1 MQAISESK
9 NNKRLNKAEQE
20 LFNEV
25 VAQLE
30 KGTAPWQIPWDCKG
44 APQNMKTEAE
54 YSGQNKLYL
63 SIVMLL
69 RKYKDPRFITF
80 IQMREYNKKRD
91 EEHRVRIPKG
101 TKGYPIQYV
110 NYYSRELKRTLTG
123 KDFKNYT
130 QAEIQDKLESG
141 EIYFFSKIAT
151 VFNIEQCEGVF
162 LKYFDSADKRK
173 SHVDLDLI
181 SELANKMNLKLNI
194 SPMNNQAFYS
204 PTQDMVHLPS
214 PERFKK
220 EEGFYKTTFHEY
232 AHATGH
238 SSRLNRELSSRG
250 DPKSYAK
257 EELRAEIASL
267 FLAQKLDFPA
277 EDVEVANS
285 SAYIESW
292 LSLIKKEPNILFE
305 SAKDASDISDYL
317 YFYIKEYEDDIT
329 KVRPK
334 YKEIEEVAFSYGS

>member
-1 MQAISESK
+1 MQVMSES
-9 NNKRLNKAEQE
+9 NNKKKLNKAEQE

-30 KGTAPWQIPWDCKG
+30 KGTAPWEMPWDSKG
-44 APQNMKTEAE
+44 APQNMKTGAE

-80 IQMREYNKKRD
+80 IQMREYNKRSD
-91 EEHRVRIPKG
+91 VENQIRIPRG

-130 QAEIQDKLESG
+130 QAEIQEKLESG

-162 LKYFDSADKRK
+162 PKYFNSADKRK
-173 SHVDLDLI
+173 SNVDLSLI
-181 SELANKMNLKLNI
+181 SELANKMDLKLNI
-194 SPMNNQAFYS
+194 SPMNKQAYYS

-220 EEGFYKTTFHEY
+220 DGGFYKTTFHEY

-250 DPKSYAK
+250 EPKSYAK

-267 FLAQKLDFPA
+267 FLAQKLDFPVDDI
-277 EDVEVANS
+277 EITNS
-285 SAYIESW
+285 SSYIESW
-292 LSLIKKEPNILFE
+292 LSLIRKEPNVLFE
-305 SAKDASDISDYL
+305 SAKDASEISDYL
-317 YFYIKEYEDDIT
+317 YFYVKEYEDDIF
-329 KVRPK
+329 KERKK
-334 YKEIEEVAFSYGS
+334 YKEMEEVAFSYGS